1 MYKKRSRKPKRSASR
16 YAQTATESCTG
27 MRHDEPCENGERNV
41 AVEDDILDLIRALPN
56 EVNDKSTTTEF
67 KFLTV
72 GSVLWA
78 CHDEITRLRREL
90 EEAKRDDSSEAREEM
105 Y

>member
-1 MYKKRSRKPKRSASR
+1 M
-16 YAQTATESCTG
+16 EI
-27 MRHDEPCENGERNV
+27 
-41 AVEDDILDLIRALPN
+41 EDDILDLIQALPDN
-56 EVNDKSTTTEF
+56 INDASTTTEM

-78 CHDEITRLRREL
+78 CRDEIIYLRKEVARLKSDGRS
-90 EEAKRDDSSEAREEM
+90 KKGKKV

>member
-1 MYKKRSRKPKRSASR
+1 M
-16 YAQTATESCTG
+16 EI
-27 MRHDEPCENGERNV
+27 
-41 AVEDDILDLIRALPN
+41 EDDILDLIQALPDN
-56 EVNDKSTTTEF
+56 INDASTTTEM

-78 CHDEITRLRREL
+78 CRDEIIWLRKEVARL
-90 EEAKRDDSSEAREEM
+90 KSDSRSKKGKKV

>member
-1 MYKKRSRKPKRSASR
+1 M
-16 YAQTATESCTG
+16 EI
-27 MRHDEPCENGERNV
+27 
-41 AVEDDILDLIRALPN
+41 EDDILDLIQALPDN
-56 EVNDKSTTTEF
+56 INDASTTTEM

-78 CHDEITRLRREL
+78 CRDEIIWLRREVARL
-90 EEAKRDDSSEAREEM
+90 KSDSRSKKGKKV